1 MRHHYRFDG
10 QPARVIAR
18 YDKFGVTWVTARV
31 GQVDVECPL
40 AWLDR
45 A

>member
-1 MRHHYRFDG
+1 MSNQYRFDG
-10 QPARVIAR
+10 QPARIIAR
-18 YDKFGVTWVTARV
+18 YDKHGQTWVTARV

-40 AWLDR
+40 AWLEP